1 MEWNLV
7 PEKKVGSV
15 AKKSPNWHDIS
26 PTTLWREP
34 ETAIDHTHTHIKSS
48 KHVVGVIGCPISSGY
63 VHGMLSLEQR
73 GGLQQKRLL
82 LGVGLLQWPKD
93 TPNPW

>member
-1 MEWNLV
+1 MYLNTYMFQHMYNMLHIYYEGNQKQLL
-7 PEKKVGSV
+7 
-15 AKKSPNWHDIS
+15 
-26 PTTLWREP
+26 TTH
-34 ETAIDHTHTHIKSS
+34 AHIKSS
-48 KHVVGVIGCPISSGY
+48 KHVVGVIGCPIYSGY

-93 TPNPW
+93 TPKPW

>member
-1 MEWNLV
+1 MIYHLPPYEGNQKQLL
-7 PEKKVGSV
+7 
-15 AKKSPNWHDIS
+15 
-26 PTTLWREP
+26 TT
-34 ETAIDHTHTHIKSS
+34 HTHTHIKSS

-82 LGVGLLQWPKD
+82 LGVGLLQ
-93 TPNPW
+93 